1 MHAGSVGESGAIV
14 KPMTPRTAGLIH
26 THTNVAGIVDSMTKA
41 LILNAT
47 YEPLSV
53 VPVRRAAVL
62 VLRGRAAV
70 VESTGRILHAE
81 KVQIP
86 APSVVR
92 LNRFVKAPF
101 ARGIAV
107 NRRSIFARDEH
118 ECQYCR
124 GPAENLDH
132 IVPRSRGG
140 GHTWA
145 NVVACCSRCNA
156 RKGDRLLGEIS
167 LSLIRRPNAP
177 SRFGWVYARAGTELH
192 PSWARY
198 IA

>member
-1 MHAGSVGESGAIV
+1 
-14 KPMTPRTAGLIH
+14 
-26 THTNVAGIVDSMTKA
+26 MTKA
-41 LILNAT
+41 LVLNAT

-86 APSVVR
+86 APAVVR
-92 LNRFVKAPF
+92 LNRFVKVPF

-124 GPAENLDH
+124 RPAENLDH

-140 GHTWA
+140 EHSWA
-145 NVVACCSRCNA
+145 NVVACCGRCNA
-156 RKGDRLLGEIS
+156 RKGDRLLGEIN

-192 PSWARY
+192 PSWASY